1 MPTWFAVLIV
11 VLAAGP
17 AYSAADEGWF
27 AYRKDVVRAA
37 DSTREDILAVELDS
51 DVYEAT
57 GKGFADLR
65 VFDAG
70 GKQTP
75 FRLERATE
83 DRVTTVHE
91 AHPVK
96 THSLKEGADNR
107 IELIVSQEANET
119 LPVDGLRFTTP
130 LRDYERRVSVSGSDD
145 RIEWKPLATDAM
157 LFDYSRYVD
166 LRGGDVALPRNTYRY
181 FKIVIEEVSDDQKSP
196 LTELTRHLR
205 GDEEE
210 KRIER
215 TTVRRRPLRIDRIE
229 CYGNVVRTLP
239 RQEKKAEYPVRFDRE
254 KDVTQDVKKKQ
265 TIVEIGSRREPLT
278 RFTLATPD
286 VNFSRT
292 VSVQVPVERAGAT
305 DWVEVGGGT
314 INAIR
319 FRGFERGSLD
329 VSFPEQRQTRYRLVI
344 EDRDAPPLEI
354 TGVSAAG
361 NVYRAVFF
369 ADGDASY
376 HVLFGS
382 ESAEA
387 ADYDTT
393 PLDETLAR
401 GFAPTTAKLG
411 PQIANPAFGGDE
423 GQRLRRL
430 LRSPWLLG
438 GAIGLMVVVLA
449 LILFRAGRRLEA
461 LGEE

>member
-1 MPTWFAVLIV
+1 

-37 DSTREDILAVELDS
+37 DPASEDILAVELDS

-57 GKGFADLR
+57 AKDFADLR
-65 VFDAG
+65 VFDAKG
-70 GKQTP
+70 RPTP
-75 FRLERATE
+75 YRLDRATE
-83 DRVTTVHE
+83 DRVTTVLE
-91 AHPVK
+91 AYPVK
-96 THSLKEGADNR
+96 TLDLKEDDDNR
-107 IELIVSQEANET
+107 IELVVAQEPKEPLA
-119 LPVDGLRFTTP
+119 VDGLRFATP
-130 LRDYERRVSVSGSDD
+130 LRDYERRVSVFGSDD
-145 RIEWKPLATDAM
+145 QADWKPLTTDAM

-166 LRGGDVALPRNTYRY
+166 LRGSDVALPRNTYRY
-181 FKIVIEEVSDDQKSP
+181 FKIVIEEVTDDQKSP

-205 GDEEE
+205 GNEEE
-210 KRIER
+210 KRVER

-229 CYGNVVRTLP
+229 SYEKVARTLS

-254 KDVTQDVKKKQ
+254 KGVTQDVKKKQ
-265 TIVEIGSRREPLT
+265 TIIEIGSRREPLT
-278 RFTLATPD
+278 GFTLETPD
-286 VNFSRT
+286 ANFSRT
-292 VSVQVPVERAGAT
+292 VSVQVPVEKGVTT
-305 DWVEVGGGT
+305 DWAEVGRGT
-314 INAIR
+314 ISVIR
-319 FRGFERGSLD
+319 FRGLEHGSLE
-329 VSFPEQRQTRYRLVI
+329 VTFPEQRQTRYRLVI

-354 TGVSAAG
+354 TGVSATG
-361 NVYRAVFF
+361 NVNRAVFF

-382 ESAEA
+382 ETAEA

-393 PLDETLAR
+393 PLDETLAK
-401 GFAPTTAKLG
+401 GFAPTAAKLG
-411 PQIANPAFGGDE
+411 PRTANPAFGGDE

-449 LILFRAGRRLEA
+449 LILFRAGRRLDG